1 LAAIY
6 SAMLASVHRA
16 TSVHYVATSVETSSS
31 EATHLH
37 FDAYVGT
44 SAGTNKATWSGS
56 GHSGAFTIIT
66 VGSAIYLKADVNSL
80 VDFFAIVPALNA
92 STYASRWISFT
103 PSDKLYSSLRSDLT
117 VASMATSLAFR
128 PTSAVTKAS
137 TIVLHGKPS
146 SSATAPAGEVASAVM
161 TISRASK
168 RPITQVF
175 HASYE
180 GATEESTI
188 SFSQWDTAI
197 LPTAPIASI
206 TWDSIAAAIT
216 PTTTAAG

>member
-1 LAAIY
+1 
-6 SAMLASVHRA
+6 MLASVHRA

-31 EATHLH
+31 EVTHLH
-37 FDAYVGT
+37 FDADVGI

-80 VDFFAIVPALNA
+80 VDFFALIPALNA
-92 STYASRWISFT
+92 TTYAARWISFT
-103 PSDKLYSSLRSDLT
+103 PSDKLYASLRSDLT
-117 VASMATSLAFR
+117 VASMAASLAFR
-128 PTSAVTKAS
+128 PTSEVTKEL
-137 TIVLHGKPS
+137 TIVMHGKPS

-161 TISRASK
+161 TIARASK
-168 RPITQVF
+168 RPITQIF

-180 GATEESTI
+180 GATEQSTI
-188 SFSQWDTAI
+188 QFSQWDAAV
-197 LPTAPIASI
+197 LPTAPSGSI
-206 TWDSIAAAIT
+206 TWDSIAAAIA